1 MLLLEIHPLE
11 LSEKS
16 PFKVLGKTAHR
27 IVSLEVLYYLGLG
40 LLQAADCFWMF
51 QEPSA
56 PEAACF
62 AGQELDTGKPPA
74 LQELG

>member
-11 LSEKS
+11 LAEKS
-16 PFKVLGKTAHR
+16 RFKVLRKTTHR
-27 IVSLEVLYYLGLG
+27 IFSSEVLHYLGLG
-40 LLQAADCFWMF
+40 LLQAADCFWVL

-62 AGQELDTGKPPA
+62 AGQELDMEKPPA